1 MTAQVTIVGNLSR
14 EVELRYT
21 QGGAA
26 VAKFSVAVN
35 RRFQKAGEWTEE
47 VSFFDCVAWA
57 QLAENAASTLNK
69 GDRVVVNGRLSQR
82 SYEHEGQKRSSVE
95 ITAENVGPD
104 LRFATASVER
114 TERTATIA
122 TSPTAYSPEESPF

>member
-47 VSFFDCVAWA
+47 VSFFECVAWA
-57 QLAENAASTLNK
+57 QLAENAASSLTK

-82 SYEHEGQKRSSVE
+82 SYEHDGQKRSSVE
-95 ITAENVGPD
+95 ITAENIGPD
-104 LRFATASVER
+104 LRWATASVER
-114 TERTATIA
+114 TERTTAIA
-122 TSPTAYSPEESPF
+122 TAPAAYSPEESPF